1 MDIVDKLKQRKIVQW
16 GLAYLAAAWLVMQ
29 VVDVLGGRWGI
40 SDASAR
46 VVDLALVA
54 GFFIALVL
62 AWYHGEQGRQ
72 RVSGAEILII
82 TSLLVVAGLLLRM
95 LDSGDPA
102 DNTPS
107 QHSYAGT
114 ASIAVLPFELLSD
127 QRQDEFFAIGIHD
140 DLITRLSGIDGLK
153 VISRTSVMQYVDS
166 DKPIPIIADELGVA
180 TLMQGTV
187 QRGGDR
193 IRVAAQLIDALS
205 DEYVWEAKYDEEL
218 TAANVFQIQSQLT
231 SRIAEELNMRLLPG
245 VQERIDSQPTDN
257 LVAWDLASRGRILL
271 DKTRSQDDLE
281 SATTL
286 FQRSIEEDPEYAP
299 AWSGLALSITHL
311 VSWHFWDE
319 DELANAKA
327 AANRAI
333 ELDPNLSEGFVA
345 DGNLLRLQRRFDD
358 SSVALQRA
366 LELSPGSASA
376 HTIYSELLRDVGEFQ
391 ASVKAARRSIE
402 LGPRAMRNRDI
413 LLQNLY
419 FGRKFENVIA
429 EADAMLELE
438 SDAAYALY
446 WKGMAN
452 AWLGNAE
459 EAIAASSKAIDVGG
473 NAPYLDSGLA
483 FTYARIGETMLA
495 SEMLATAEEDGWPL
509 VEIGLVY
516 AWLPDLDKAFEFI
529 NRALD
534 ERPTALMYLSTD
546 PAADPLREDPRW
558 AKLDKE
564 LQRPTDNL

>member
-40 SDASAR
+40 SNASAR
-46 VVDLALVA
+46 VVDLTLVA
-54 GFFIALVL
+54 GFFVALVL

-82 TSLLVVAGLLLRM
+82 TSLLAVAGLLLTQ
-95 LDSGDPA
+95 LDRGDTVDDRNGVA
-102 DNTPS
+102 DD
-107 QHSYAGT
+107 

-153 VISRTSVMQYVDS
+153 VISRTSVMQYIDS
-166 DKPIPIIADELGVA
+166 DKSIPIIAGELGVA

-245 VQERIDSQPTDN
+245 VQERINFQPTDN

-281 SATTL
+281 SATML
-286 FQRSIEEDPEYAP
+286 FQQSIDEDPEYAL
-299 AWSGLALSITHL
+299 AWSGLARSVMEL
-311 VSWHFWDE
+311 VSWHYWEE
-319 DELANAKA
+319 DQLNKAIA
-327 AANRAI
+327 AAKNAI
-333 ELDPNLSEGFVA
+333 ELDPNLSEGFA
-345 DGNLLRLQRRFDD
+345 ALSNLLRLQRRFDE
-358 SSVALQRA
+358 SVTAIERA
-366 LELSPGSASA
+366 LELSPGSADTRSV
-376 HTIYSELLRDVGEFQ
+376 YSDLLRDMGELRS
-391 ASVKAARRSIE
+391 AVDEARKSVD
-402 LGPRAMRNRDI
+402 LGPNAMRNRDI

-419 FGRKFENVIA
+419 FNRQFDVVIE
-429 EADAMLELE
+429 EADELLQLE

-452 AWLGNAE
+452 ALLGNVE
-459 EAIAASSKAIDVGG
+459 EAVAASSSAIDIGG

-483 FTYARIGETMLA
+483 FTYAVTGQASLA
-495 SEMLATAEEDGWPL
+495 MEMLTSAEEDGWPL
-509 VEIGLVY
+509 VEIGLIY
-516 AWLPDLDKAFEFI
+516 AWLPDLDKAFEFM
-529 NRALD
+529 NRALE
-534 ERPTALMYLSTD
+534 ERPTALMYLTSD
-546 PAADPLREDPRW
+546 PGAAPLHEDPRW
-558 AKLDKE
+558 AQLEQQLRQPVDSW
-564 LQRPTDNL
+564 